1 MPAVLHFQVLVLPGK
16 VGGVEGQKTE
26 QSLWD
31 ANHIF
36 HSYSPDLF
44 PKSAEVSS
52 QSGLFV

>member
-1 MPAVLHFQVLVLPGK
+1 MPAVLHFQVRVLPGK
-16 VGGVEGQKTE
+16 LGGVEGQE
-26 QSLWD
+26 AERSLWD

-36 HSYSPDLF
+36 HSSSPDLF